1 VSDARWIKIE
11 KAVASSVENFAKGVE
26 FTRHPG
32 FQSDDLIDS
41 APRMGFMHAIQA
53 GHTSLENALLRMLD
67 LMDEA
72 RPSGDTNRRCQ
83 CPPVTTT
90 SSCRRRACPKRRL
103 GSASTSFLV
112 GITEYV
118 VGGPPAFAGAR
129 FAHHNEGD
137 ADH

>member
-83 CPPVTTT
+83 CPPGHHNVVMQTQ
-90 SSCRRRACPKRRL
+90 SLPQAKA
-103 GSASTSFLV
+103 GV
-112 GITEYV
+112 GIHVFPCWHHRIRGWRAPGLRRGTLR
-118 VGGPPAFAGAR
+118 PP
-129 FAHHNEGD
+129 
-137 ADH
+137 